1 LPEKVAFGPAS
12 DDNDSMAQPQAPE
25 KVVYICSLLAAGEEA
40 LAQARDHLRGELGPL
55 EELTSPEAFDFTQ
68 YYSPQMG
75 PDLLRQFAIL
85 AGQSQPGDLADV
97 KIATNRIEAD
107 IARTLG
113 PRPPRPVNLD
123 PGYVE
128 PSKLVLASMKNF
140 SHRIYLRNGVYA
152 EVTLQWRKGWQS
164 LPWTFPDYASG
175 AYDDFLRTA
184 RDRLAGG
191 KDHCT

>member
-1 LPEKVAFGPAS
+1 
-12 DDNDSMAQPQAPE
+12 MAQPQAPE
-25 KVVYICSLLAAGEEA
+25 KVVYICSLLAASEEA
-40 LAQARDHLRGELGPL
+40 LAQARDRLTKDLGPL
-55 EELTSPEAFDFTQ
+55 EELTPPGVFDFTQ
-68 YYSPQMG
+68 YYTPQMG
-75 PDLLRQFAIL
+75 PELLRQFAVL
-85 AGQSQPGDLADV
+85 AGQLEPGDLAEV

-107 IARTLG
+107 IARSLG

-123 PGYVE
+123 PGYIE

-140 SHRIYLRNGVYA
+140 SHRIYLHGGVYA

-175 AYDDFLRTA
+175 AYDDFLRRA
-184 RDRLAGG
+184 RDRLTGR